1 MSIII
6 PANTLAVGGFNVA
19 NSVRLDGIDS
29 SSRMEYTA
37 SNASN
42 RRTWTWSAW
51 IKRSDK
57 RTNNF
62 QVLFSSTPTGPAER
76 IMFEG
81 DKLTYDHDKAGT
93 DFSVSTPG
101 VLRDFSAWYHVV
113 VMKDTTQS
121 TETNRIKIYVNGVQQ
136 TLVEVQEGFPG
147 QNLES
152 TINTAAETQLFAQ
165 GDGEEFG
172 GYACEVVFCDGQSLA
187 ADQFGEFDED
197 SGIWKPIDVSGLT
210 FGTNGYYLNFADSS
224 ALGTDV
230 SGNGNDYATA
240 NLAATDQS
248 TDTCT
253 NNFATWNALDNF
265 YQSNTYSE
273 GNLQVQTQSTSFTYN
288 SATIGVSTGKWYWE
302 VEYDAKS
309 GGTDQPM
316 IGITSTQPT
325 ANDNELG
332 NFPNDFAWYTDNGT
346 GYLSND
352 NTYSDESFSAYTVG
366 NVISVALDLDNNK
379 LYFAKN
385 GTWEKSGNPESGSTG
400 TGAISITS
408 TASTPLGAYFP
419 SVGDATDS
427 QNATFK
433 TNFGSP
439 PFAISSGNAD
449 GNGFGNF
456 EYAVPSGYFALCTK
470 NLAEYG

>member
-1 MSIII
+1 
-6 PANTLAVGGFNVA
+6 
-19 NSVRLDGIDS
+19 
-29 SSRMEYTA
+29 MEYTA

-253 NNFATWNALDNF
+253 NNFCTLNSLAARG
-265 YQSNTYSE
+265 SSGNTLAE
-273 GNLQVQTQSTSFTYN
+273 GNLQY
-288 SATIGVSTGKWYWE
+288 SAVADGGDSSVFGTIGIPPGMKVYFEVKLVQNTAQNSIGIHNLYDGGDGAFVKGGSETGTYSFKPRGASSVTQYFNNGSANNHDVNNVANGTILGVAIDNDNGQIHYHIAGTYINSSDPTDNNPVALVTGFGGASEQYIHVSLDT
-302 VEYDAKS
+302 S
-309 GGTDQPM
+309 GGTEPINQ
-316 IGITSTQPT
+316 
-325 ANDNELG
+325 
-332 NFPNDFAWYTDNGT
+332 F
-346 GYLSND
+346 
-352 NTYSDESFSAYTVG
+352 
-366 NVISVALDLDNNK
+366 
-379 LYFAKN
+379 
-385 GTWEKSGNPESGSTG
+385 
-400 TGAISITS
+400 
-408 TASTPLGAYFP
+408 
-419 SVGDATDS
+419 
-427 QNATFK
+427 
-433 TNFGSP
+433 NFGSP
-439 PFAISSGNAD
+439 MHSISSSNAD
-449 GNGFGNF
+449 ANGHGNF
-456 EYAVPSGYFALCTK
+456 EFAVPSGYFALCTK
-470 NLAEYG
+470 NLAEHG

>member
-1 MSIII
+1 MIILGTNSVK
-6 PANTLAVGGFNVA
+6 AAGGFNVA
-19 NSVRLDGIDS
+19 NSCRFNRADS
-29 SSRMEYTA
+29 PNFTRTPSS
-37 SNASN
+37 ASN
-42 RRTWTWSAW
+42 RRTWTWSGW
-51 IKRSDK
+51 VKRSGLGNIQTLFNGSNSNFPEIFYFDADDK
-57 RTNNF
+57 FLYHNDIAGADYKLISS
-62 QVLFSSTPTGPAER
+62 QVF
-76 IMFEG
+76 
-81 DKLTYDHDKAGT
+81 
-93 DFSVSTPG
+93 
-101 VLRDFSAWYHVV
+101 RDVSAWYHIVV
-113 VMKDTTQS
+113 AKDTTQS
-121 TETNRIKIYVNGVQQ
+121 TETNRLKVYVNGSQIIMNESALGYPAQ
-136 TLVEVQEGFPG
+136 NFEGG
-147 QNLES
+147 
-152 TINTAAETQLFAQ
+152 ININDVHIIGNWKTNSYYIDGYLAEIAFVDGSQLAP
-165 GDGEEFG
+165 
-172 GYACEVVFCDGQSLA
+172 
-187 ADQFGEFDED
+187 DQFGEFDED

-210 FGTNGYYLNFADSS
+210 FGTNGFYLDFKDSS
-224 ALGTDV
+224 ALGNDV
-230 SGNGNDYATA
+230 SGNNNDYTPNNLTA
-240 NLAATDQS
+240 IDQS

-253 NNFATWNALDNF
+253 NNFATWNLLDNF

-346 GYLSND
+346 GYLSNN

-366 NVISVALDLDNNK
+366 NVISIALDLDNNK

-419 SVGDATDS
+419 SVGDATNS

-439 PFAISSGNAD
+439 PYAISSGNAD

-456 EYAVPSGYFALCTK
+456 EYAVPSGYFALNTK

>member
-6 PANTLAVGGFNVA
+6 PANTLAAGGFSVD
-19 NSVRLDGIDS
+19 NSVRLDGYDS

-37 SNASN
+37 STASN

-57 RTNNF
+57 KTNNF

-81 DKLTYDHDKAGT
+81 DKLTYDHDKSGT

-240 NLAATDQS
+240 NLAAADQA

-253 NNFATWNALDNF
+253 NNFATANTLANLVGAP
-265 YQSNTYSE
+265 TYSE
-273 GNLQVQTQSTSFTYN
+273 GNLEVAGDN
-288 SATIGVSTGKWYWE
+288 SANHNWQSTIGVSSGKWYWE
-302 VEYDAKS
+302 MKSLASSPDTALVFYDQSIAPVNSMGAGFSTS
-309 GGTDQPM
+309 GRLKIVNNAAGGSA
-316 IGITSTQPT
+316 IGSTAQ
-325 ANDNELG
+325 NDIHG
-332 NFPNDFAWYTDNGT
+332 M
-346 GYLSND
+346 
-352 NTYSDESFSAYTVG
+352 
-366 NVISVALDLDNNK
+366 ALDLDNGK
-379 LYFAKN
+379 MFIHRN
-385 GTWEKSGNPESGSTG
+385 GTYIESGDPANG
-400 TGAISITS
+400 TNPFIETS
-408 TASTPLGAYFP
+408 DGL
-419 SVGDATDS
+419 ATEGVFGGFSYDGTV
-427 QNATFK
+427 QI
-433 TNFGSP
+433 NFGGCP
-439 PFAISSGNAD
+439 AFAISSGNAD

-456 EYAVPSGYFALCTK
+456 EYAPPSGYFALCTK